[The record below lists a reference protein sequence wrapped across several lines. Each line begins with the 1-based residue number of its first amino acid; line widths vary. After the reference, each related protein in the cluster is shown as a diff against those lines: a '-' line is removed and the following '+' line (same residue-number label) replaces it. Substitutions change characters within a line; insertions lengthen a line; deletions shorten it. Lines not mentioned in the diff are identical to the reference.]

1 MAVEVTDARVER
13 RADGVRFFAKSD
25 RGAGEFLISYE
36 ALEDLMGGTHLSEA
50 VLLEVFEDHA
60 DQIAEAAGIA
70 IAQGRAG
77 QAGSIYVIGSGAM
90 PGSR

>member
-1 MAVEVTDARVER
+1 MAVEVTNARVER
-13 RADGVRFFAKSD
+13 RTDGVRFFATSD

-36 ALEDLMGGTHLSEA
+36 ALSDLTRESDLSEA
-50 VLLEVFEDHA
+50 ELLSGFEDHA
-60 DQIAEAAGIA
+60 DEIAEAAGIA

-77 QAGSIYVIGSGAM
+77 HPNRIYVIGSGEM